1 MDYRARDMTVSSINF
16 ADMAALHAADT
27 GTEKARLPW
36 QTPITVFQTLQGS
49 LHRFSFHEPGD
60 PQAEPTNGHTLVL
73 GKSGGGKT
81 TTVAFLAA
89 QAQRAGGRTIIFDKE
104 AGLKMAV
111 HALGG
116 RYAEIRAGRPTGLN
130 PLATESGERGE
141 AWLLDWLVALLESRS
156 GPMSPLQS
164 EALKS
169 AIAQNGKARVGLRN
183 FRAFQELFGD
193 VGDGLD
199 LAQRL
204 REWGPDGRYGWVFGE
219 ASEPVVDFAS
229 HDVTAVDLTEILD
242 LGTERTAILGT
253 LFRRIEMLIEEKRPT
268 LILID
273 EAWKV
278 LDDEY
283 FAKKLAEWLVTA
295 RKKNVVVVMMTQFPS
310 QIRGSKARS
319 ILEALPNQLLFP
331 NGEASSA
338 DYDSFRL
345 TDGELDF
352 VLNPIPGLRLLLS
365 RSPRGST
372 VLNVDLKPLGPLL
385 TALGGGQ
392 AGLNAFGVD
401 YAARPK
407 FWKE

>member
-1 MDYRARDMTVSSINF
+1 M
-16 ADMAALHAADT
+16 
-27 GTEKARLPW
+27 
-36 QTPITVFQTLQGS
+36 
-49 LHRFSFHEPGD
+49 
-60 PQAEPTNGHTLVL
+60 
-73 GKSGGGKT
+73 
-81 TTVAFLAA
+81 
-89 QAQRAGGRTIIFDKE
+89 
-104 AGLKMAV
+104 
-111 HALGG
+111 
-116 RYAEIRAGRPTGLN
+116 
-130 PLATESGERGE
+130 
-141 AWLLDWLVALLESRS
+141 
-156 GPMSPLQS
+156 
-164 EALKS
+164 
-169 AIAQNGKARVGLRN
+169 RN
-183 FRAFQELFGD
+183 FQSFQELFGD

-219 ASEPVVDFAS
+219 ATEPVVDFTS

-242 LGTERTAILGT
+242 LGTERTAILGY

-319 ILEALPNQLLFP
+319 ILEALPNQLLLP
-331 NGEASSA
+331 NGEAASA

-352 VLNPIPGLRLLLS
+352 VLNPIPGQRLVLS

-372 VLNVDLKPLGPLL
+372 VLNVDLKALGPLL

-392 AGLNAFGVD
+392 AGLNAFGAD
-401 YAARPK
+401 YAQRPK